1 MPIATLKF
9 KLPEEQYE
17 FDTAIQASDAKR
29 MLWDFSQQLRSWQKY
44 SNDFTDAGDALD
56 KIRTEFHRLV
66 TEYNINID

>member
-1 MPIATLKF
+1 MPIAVLKF

-17 FDTAIQASDAKR
+17 FDTSIQAGNAKR

-44 SNDFTDAGDALD
+44 SNDFNDAGDALD

-66 TEYNINID
+66 NEYNINID